1 MSVFRLVSIRIPSVF
16 EFLVFVV
23 RGLVGSSII
32 NSGDCPVS
40 YCERNVGEDSH
51 RQFSLAC

>member
-1 MSVFRLVSIRIPSVF
+1 VSVFRLVSIRIPSVF